1 MDTMETQVEEEV
13 LEPLQPDNQLGL
25 SEEEDL
31 EHVTPHDQNVIHLSE
46 KEHEHFKEYAEA
58 GGFNKDDSEVAETQ
72 QDEQDIAQMPESP
85 PLPPPV
91 PEEYSEFY
99 VEDPQVRRD
108 MKAEV
113 FTVESDEEKT
123 AKGTHKDWLVC
134 SWFCFSKIDIEILQK

>member
-31 EHVTPHDQNVIHLSE
+31 EHVTPHDENVIHLSE
-46 KEHEHFKEYAEA
+46 KEHEHFKAYAEK

-72 QDEQDIAQMPESP
+72 QDDIAQMPESP

-91 PEEYSEFY
+91 HEEHSEFY
-99 VEDPQVRRD
+99 AEDPQVRRD

-113 FTVESDEEKT
+113 FTVESDDEKT
-123 AKGTHKDWLVC
+123 AKGTHKDWLVFSC
-134 SWFCFSKIDIEILQK
+134 FCFSKIDRSIFDI